1 MAGGTPC
8 IPPLEGGLFAGV
20 VVVTFT
26 DTVGCDG
33 GSNGKDPCR
42 DMIGSRAAT
51 RAASSGPVLVADWF
65 TSIGTAVFG
74 PQVCCDC
81 TD

>member
-1 MAGGTPC
+1 M
-8 IPPLEGGLFAGV
+8 
-20 VVVTFT
+20 VTFT
-26 DTVGCDG
+26 DMVGCDG
-33 GSNGKDPCR
+33 GSKGKDPCR

-51 RAASSGPVLVADWF
+51 RAASSGPVLVANLS